1 MSVKIL
7 TFKIETLT
15 SKKGMDVKEWLRELN
30 GWVDGIAVLHGESVK
45 ILEWVSSYDQEEVTY
60 VTLPYVRFVRGMF

>member
-1 MSVKIL
+1 MSVMIL

-30 GWVDGIAVLHGESVK
+30 GWMDGIQLLNGESVK
-45 ILEWVSSYDQEEVTY
+45 IL
-60 VTLPYVRFVRGMF
+60 